1 MKSKTKT
8 SKRKSVLT
16 LLLLA
21 VLAYVFYL
29 AGQGNLPK
37 KAESSS
43 TKLSAS
49 ETARIQEEAKRRAQA
64 SFESETIVIAK
75 RAVLG
80 LLKDPESAKFKDVRF
95 NETESGGA
103 VACGLVNSKNS
114 FGAFSGFQRFISN
127 GKTTFLEEQD
137 KNIADT
143 WAEVCIPS
151 R

>member
-1 MKSKTKT
+1 M
-8 SKRKSVLT
+8 
-16 LLLLA
+16 
-21 VLAYVFYL
+21 
-29 AGQGNLPK
+29 
-37 KAESSS
+37 
-43 TKLSAS
+43 
-49 ETARIQEEAKRRAQA
+49 RAQA

-127 GKTTFLEEQD
+127 GKPRSEQD
-137 KNIADT
+137 KNIAVIRKKSHT
-143 WAEVCIPS
+143 K
-151 R
+151 

>member
-21 VLAYVFYL
+21 VIAYVFYL

-37 KAESSS
+37 KTESSS
-43 TKLSAS
+43 TELSAS

-64 SFESETIVIAK
+64 SFERETIAIAEK
-75 RAVLG
+75 AVLG
-80 LLKDPESAKFKDVRF
+80 LLKDPDSATFKDVRF
-95 NETESGGA
+95 NETDSGGA

-143 WAEVCIPS
+143 WTKVCLPS
-151 R
+151 S